1 MWVSNFFGERA
12 AQKSGSLVAPDV
24 PSRSR
29 KGGGALSRYIIEAL
43 VLLPAFVLM
52 CMGIAVAQEKKP
64 VQQADP
70 TQLSLDELMK
80 AEIYSASKQWQ
91 TVAEAPASISIVTAD
106 QIQKYG
112 YRTLAEILRSVRGVY
127 ITNDR
132 NYSYIGIRGFARPG
146 DYNTRMLLLVDG
158 HRLNDSIY
166 DGAYIGTE
174 FPVDVDLID
183 RVEVIRGPSSSLYG
197 GSAFFGVINVI
208 TKRGNDLKGPV
219 TSFEA
224 ATFGTYKGRVS
235 YGESFRNGFEMLVSA
250 SFYNSAG
257 CDRLFYSEFAD
268 PSTNNGFAVG
278 ADHDQSHSVF
288 GNGLYRGLR
297 VQALYGSRKK
307 GVPTASYG
315 TVFNT
320 TDTHTTET
328 LSFIDLQYTRTLQ
341 NEWDV
346 TGRLSYNRYH
356 YYGNYVFDY
365 EGEGNPPFVENKD
378 VTNAAWWGTELN
390 ASKRLLQKHRLTL
403 GMEYRDNLRQDQRNY
418 DAVPFYVYLDDRRQ
432 SKVWL
437 STLKMNS
444 DCAKTSLSMPECVT
458 TGTTRL
464 EAQRILDLR

>member
-1 MWVSNFFGERA
+1 
-12 AQKSGSLVAPDV
+12 
-24 PSRSR
+24 
-29 KGGGALSRYIIEAL
+29 
-43 VLLPAFVLM
+43 
-52 CMGIAVAQEKKP
+52 
-64 VQQADP
+64 
-70 TQLSLDELMK
+70 
-80 AEIYSASKQWQ
+80 
-91 TVAEAPASISIVTAD
+91 
-106 QIQKYG
+106 
-112 YRTLAEILRSVRGVY
+112 
-127 ITNDR
+127 
-132 NYSYIGIRGFARPG
+132 
-146 DYNTRMLLLVDG
+146 
-158 HRLNDSIY
+158 
-166 DGAYIGTE
+166 
-174 FPVDVDLID
+174 
-183 RVEVIRGPSSSLYG
+183 
-197 GSAFFGVINVI
+197 
-208 TKRGNDLKGPV
+208 
-219 TSFEA
+219 
-224 ATFGTYKGRVS
+224 
-235 YGESFRNGFEMLVSA
+235 MLVSA

-288 GNGLYRGLR
+288 GNGLFRGLR

-403 GMEYRDNLRQDQRNY
+403 GMEFETTYGRTSGTTTLCRSMY
-418 DAVPFYVYLDDRRQ
+418 ISMTGASPKYGLF
-432 SKVWL
+432 
-437 STLKMNS
+437 TLKMNS